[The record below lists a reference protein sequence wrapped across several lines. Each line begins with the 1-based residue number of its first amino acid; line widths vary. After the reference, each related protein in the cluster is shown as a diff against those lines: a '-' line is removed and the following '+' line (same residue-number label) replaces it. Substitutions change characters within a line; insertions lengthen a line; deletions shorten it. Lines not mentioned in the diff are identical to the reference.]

1 MIVITCRAWSLQAAS
16 LVSWVCGEEVLCCTI
31 LLGTGPVT
39 TIITIDF
46 TTNIAVAARLWEE
59 VEGE

>member
-1 MIVITCRAWSLQAAS
+1 MIVTTCRAWSLQDAS
-16 LVSWVCGEEVLCCTI
+16 LVSQVSGEELLCCTI

-39 TIITIDF
+39 TIITINF

-59 VEGE
+59 VGE